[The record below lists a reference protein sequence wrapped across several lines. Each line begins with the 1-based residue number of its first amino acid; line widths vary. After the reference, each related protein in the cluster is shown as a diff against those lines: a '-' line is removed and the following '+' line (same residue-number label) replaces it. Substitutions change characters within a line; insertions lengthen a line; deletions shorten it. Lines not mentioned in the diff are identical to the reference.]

1 MVLSARLLRFIN
13 NVRLRN
19 KLLFSYVF
27 VVMLPVLLV
36 GGTVI
41 YHLREQALESAIAQT
56 VNNVNKLK
64 NQTDNLLRVPLDISN
79 RLMFD
84 KVFAGIVNKRYSGM
98 LELTTAY
105 NDFHEFQT
113 YRDQYREIENIR
125 FYSFNPTLVNNTE
138 FIPVQSSQMHESWFQ
153 SAMQGTS
160 VHWLYVRDSVNNPIS
175 GLSLVRQIPFPEY
188 RSRGVLV
195 VGINRNELNNMLSIE
210 PFNTM
215 IIDQQGII
223 VASKDPAMVGTKVSR
238 HTVGAE
244 LPELK
249 KGIYKAELQG
259 QSSHIIVDELIP
271 RGSKN
276 GLTFI
281 SIFSNESIVREA
293 NRVILLGTICVVT
306 VLLAGLLLVMLIS
319 FLITRRLHLLSSEL
333 HDVAGGNLTVV
344 SRVEGKDEIG
354 DLSRKFNTMVASIQ
368 QLMVEVYETSEQNAR
383 LELAQ
388 RDIKLK
394 MLASQINPHFLFN
407 TLESLRMKAHMKG
420 EKEIAHVIKLLGTLM
435 RRKLEIGSGYTT
447 IQEELDMVRSYLD
460 IQHFRYGD
468 RLRPEVLCEPG
479 IESVRIPPLLIQPLV
494 ENAVIHGLENME
506 DAVTVQVSAT
516 LEEANRLVKV
526 EVKDNGSGMSQERL
540 RQLEQH
546 LQRLEEDNSGIGMR
560 NVHHRLRLMY
570 GEAYGLQVQAREGEG
585 TIVRFLIPVEEDE

>member
-1 MVLSARLLRFIN
+1 MAVPGNLLRFIN
-13 NVRLRN
+13 NVSLRN

-27 VVMLPVLLV
+27 AVMLPVLLV

-56 VNNVNKLK
+56 VNNVDKLK

-84 KVFAGIVNKRYSGM
+84 KVFADIVNKQYNGM
-98 LELTTAY
+98 LELTNAY

-125 FYSFNPTLVNNTE
+125 FYSFNPTLVNNME
-138 FIPVQSSQMHESWFQ
+138 FIPVKSSQMHESWFQ

-160 VHWLYVRDSVNNPIS
+160 VHWLYVSDSVNSPLP

-195 VGINRNELNNMLSIE
+195 VGISRNELNNMLSIE

-215 IIDQQGII
+215 ILDQQGMI

-238 HTVGAE
+238 HTIGAE
-244 LPELK
+244 LPELS

-271 RGSKN
+271 RGSKS

-354 DLSRKFNTMVASIQ
+354 DLSQQFNNMVAGIQ
-368 QLMVEVYETSEQNAR
+368 QLMLEVYETSEQNAR
-383 LELAQ
+383 LEVAQ

-447 IQEELDMVRSYLD
+447 IREELDMVHSYLD
-460 IQHFRYGD
+460 IQQFRYGD

-479 IESVRIPPLLIQPLV
+479 TEDVRIPPLLIQPLV

-506 DAVTVQVSAT
+506 DAVTVQVSVS
-516 LEEANRLVKV
+516 LEQDNRLVQV
-526 EVKDNGSGMSQERL
+526 EVRDNGSGMSDERL
-540 RQLEQH
+540 RQLEHH

-570 GEAYGLQVQAREGEG
+570 GEAYGLQVQTREGEG
-585 TIVRFLIPVEEDE
+585 TLVRFLIPVEEDA